1 MAHFLSH
8 ALNPTVSAFTRVFD
22 EKMSHPKK
30 TQKYSLYGVQT
41 LTHTKKA
48 PKEPK
53 EKMIFFMG

>member
-1 MAHFLSH
+1 
-8 ALNPTVSAFTRVFD
+8 
-22 EKMSHPKK
+22 MSHPKK